1 MSENDTE
8 RWYRYTVRWMR
19 NDEFRTEPITCK
31 SVEVSDGMVRFLDSA
46 GTVILAIG
54 SNHLVEYELT
64 GEVDR

>member
-1 MSENDTE
+1 MSENDT
-8 RWYRYTVRWMR
+8 WFRYTVRWMR
-19 NDEFRTEPITCK
+19 NDDFRVEPITCK

-64 GEVDR
+64 GEVDKGE